1 MEKANIPFL
10 SASELAGLIQG
21 REVSPLEVVEAYL
34 DRIEALNPKL
44 YTYLTVCRDE
54 ALQAARESEQALAR
68 GEYRGPMHG
77 IPVAVKDQLHTA
89 GIRTTFGTP
98 IFKDFVPNEDATVI
112 TNLKSAGAI
121 LLGKLNMT
129 EFGTGPSHAFDI
141 ARNPWDLDR
150 YTGGSSSGPGAAPA
164 AFLSAA
170 SLGED
175 TGGSVRG
182 PASWCGVVGLRP
194 TWGRVSRYGLRPG
207 MWSMDTI
214 GPLTRT
220 VEDCA
225 ITLQA
230 IAGHDARDPHT
241 STLPVP
247 DYRQALDG
255 NIKGLRVGVIKE
267 MMYSDVVQPEVQG
280 AVSQAINV
288 LGELGAS
295 VEEIS
300 IPLTGNS
307 RTISDALRIE
317 APTNSRELVRHRLQE
332 IGHDNR
338 IQYLTWSCVPALAY
352 YKAQKLRALLRQ
364 QLLEVL
370 DKVDV
375 VLTPTSGIPALKI
388 VPGSAFMYVAGPIDS
403 KEKAGRNPWML
414 TTAFSLASM
423 PALSICCGFTSLGL
437 PIGLQLGGGPFQEET
452 LLKVAHAYEQNTPWH
467 TRRPAL

>member
-1 MEKANIPFL
+1 
-10 SASELAGLIQG
+10 
-21 REVSPLEVVEAYL
+21 
-34 DRIEALNPKL
+34 
-44 YTYLTVCRDE
+44 
-54 ALQAARESEQALAR
+54 
-68 GEYRGPMHG
+68 
-77 IPVAVKDQLHTA
+77 
-89 GIRTTFGTP
+89 
-98 IFKDFVPNEDATVI
+98 
-112 TNLKSAGAI
+112 
-121 LLGKLNMT
+121 
-129 EFGTGPSHAFDI
+129 
-141 ARNPWDLDR
+141 
-150 YTGGSSSGPGAAPA
+150 
-164 AFLSAA
+164 
-170 SLGED
+170 
-175 TGGSVRG
+175 
-182 PASWCGVVGLRP
+182 
-194 TWGRVSRYGLRPG
+194 
-207 MWSMDTI
+207 MDTI

-220 VEDCA
+220 VGDCA

-230 IAGHDARDPHT
+230 NAGHDARDPHT

-364 QLLEVL
+364 QLLEAL